1 MREYKFRELRDTSGE
16 RGEVTAALSL
26 IFILLMTF
34 AASML
39 ESTSMQNAKNYCRA
53 DVNRAVECL
62 FAEYQKEL
70 LEEYEV
76 FALEGTYET
85 GTYDEK
91 LLFDRLAWYGAGNM
105 SHQIIRIQFLTDSG
119 GQAFYEQAAAYMEH
133 KYGIDRAKKYLGETA
148 SWDQQVDGIR
158 DYVRQEQEN
167 GEKLKS
173 LLEENE
179 GEIPKED
186 NPVEHVNT
194 LKNTPL
200 LTLVTPKDMQL
211 SEKSLAVADT
221 ASHRKRNTGFGDF
234 SDVPETAG
242 AVQALLFGEYIM
254 EHFAM
259 AADGK
264 STGVL
269 DYQAEYILEGK
280 PSDKENLEAVV
291 RRLLRL
297 RLVSN
302 YACIQTD
309 SVKKAE
315 AAALAATLCSLLA
328 VPAITETAA
337 QALIFAWAYGESVVD
352 IRSLLKGNRVPLVKT
367 GDSWQ
372 LQLSGILKL
381 GTEEDQNDGAD
392 TEGGL
397 RYKDY
402 LRILLFLGNK
412 KKEGMRTLDLI
423 EQNLR
428 TEKGQSY
435 FRADYCISKIELKST
450 RIFRRGISYQFPT
463 CFGYH

>member
-1 MREYKFRELRDTSGE
+1 MREYKVRELRDTSGE

-105 SHQIIRIQFLTDSG
+105 SHQIIRIQFLTDSV
-119 GQAFYEQAAAYMEH
+119 GQAFYEQAATYMEN

-173 LLEENE
+173 LLEANE

-200 LTLVTPKDMQL
+200 LTLVTPK
-211 SEKSLAVADT
+211 AVSYT
-221 ASHRKRNTGFGDF
+221 H
-234 SDVPETAG
+234 
-242 AVQALLFGEYIM
+242 L
-254 EHFAM
+254 
-259 AADGK
+259 
-264 STGVL
+264 
-269 DYQAEYILEGK
+269 
-280 PSDKENLEAVV
+280 
-291 RRLLRL
+291 
-297 RLVSN
+297 
-302 YACIQTD
+302 
-309 SVKKAE
+309 
-315 AAALAATLCSLLA
+315 TL
-328 VPAITETAA
+328 
-337 QALIFAWAYGESVVD
+337 
-352 IRSLLKGNRVPLVKT
+352 
-367 GDSWQ
+367 
-372 LQLSGILKL
+372 
-381 GTEEDQNDGAD
+381 
-392 TEGGL
+392 
-397 RYKDY
+397 
-402 LRILLFLGNK
+402 
-412 KKEGMRTLDLI
+412 
-423 EQNLR
+423 
-428 TEKGQSY
+428 
-435 FRADYCISKIELKST
+435 
-450 RIFRRGISYQFPT
+450 PT
-463 CFGYH
+463 TP